1 VMTSL
6 AAEALGPSNS
16 RHAAAIS
23 TLGLMRN
30 LWRLDML
37 RVGSMESGRRFPP
50 EYVNVCEL
58 AVD

>member
-1 VMTSL
+1 MMTSL

>member
-1 VMTSL
+1 MTSL

-23 TLGLMRN
+23 TLGLMLN

-37 RVGSMESGRRFPP
+37 RVGSVESGGRFPP
-50 EYVNVCEL
+50 GDVNVCEL